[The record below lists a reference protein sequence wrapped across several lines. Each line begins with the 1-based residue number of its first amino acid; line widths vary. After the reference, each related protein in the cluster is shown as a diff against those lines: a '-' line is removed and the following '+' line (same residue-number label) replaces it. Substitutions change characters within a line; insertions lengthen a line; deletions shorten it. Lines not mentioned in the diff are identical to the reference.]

1 MAFDIE
7 GAVKAGYSAEEIA
20 QHLQFDYK
28 GAVSSGYNDDEI
40 LKHLVSKNSS
50 KESSYEKNTPQFL
63 KDAVGGVESMARMI
77 PNLPQMAFGEGLNTV
92 GKYMVPDNLK
102 QDYQELAGQATE
114 AFPHVKPFT
123 KSGEVADEM
132 LGSAFKVAGRA
143 PGAAIGGLISG
154 QGQTGAQQQMD
165 DPNAILPNLTESAT
179 NVAGLVYGAKAL
191 PEQVKGAMK
200 FQFKKP
206 VAELTKA
213 EKFAKFKQ
221 EETAKEKAKTSNYST
236 DDLLAEQNNQMR
248 RSVDLQAPQFGMRG
262 KVPAEDLPPDSSIE
276 RPPDSF
282 GSSRMKVDDFG
293 QTEQGI
299 LSDQFDMNRTLQEA
313 GRAPKPSV
321 ELPKTGIRTQE
332 QAQGT
337 DSNTIYHDDGS
348 VSYLGPDGWIT
359 VDADGNHTPNRAIGE
374 GPRLLK
380 NNDGQNK
387 LPSPLDLSQDVDTS
401 NIRSPYGDVEKNSK
415 TNVMDDTL
423 DSTPIFDST
432 RIDNNLSR
440 DGKTLQGT
448 YRRGDKH
455 TTINPQAIAEA
466 WFRMSAEKKKEA
478 GFRNLQDLQDF
489 VEQHELEHQRDYFA
503 GRKPSK
509 NYLDDERRINRIVRD
524 LQDKR
529 HRDTDAPPIN
539 LADLPPEK
547 PFYEGPPPNFNNTIT
562 PAQLRALLDNT
573 ERKLAAQVEKI
584 NKHNDAPDF
593 GNKDNAR
600 LENLEK
606 WRRIYEE
613 QIDRLKEAIKRGI
626 ARGVSFETKDKPVSK
641 YNKNEPI
648 STDTLPADDTP
659 GPDHPIFKDLRDKI
673 YQQARNDGLSHSQ
686 AMEKVSKEAPIS
698 DETSPAYEGPAA
710 EEPIVKTKI
719 KGFGKKGSKGKQR
732 GSIGFGK
739 PKKPTIEQVAAE
751 IGEDPKDPTV
761 IKFYE
766 KEYGEGINVPL
777 TPQQQA
783 ISNIP
788 GMKPTFSPEL
798 QPLET
803 MIERWKTEAD
813 IEVGKV
819 WRALRENLNSGGRMT
834 ALKTGNSFIDWNVE
848 NILGEVRRA
857 KVIAKNVNNEIRG
870 EVKKITGSLMN
881 NVLGAGEGK
890 RIFVEAMGELL
901 RVEGTTESPHLN
913 PKAKILADKLRKGLN
928 DLGEKVQA
936 ELDSQGIK
944 GFKWRPNYLAGV
956 FFGPYRSLVK
966 NAAGETIGVIAGRT
980 KAEASLAVDHIKE
993 AMPDVTFDVVEY
1005 NPKFDSGQG
1014 NLSSRY
1020 GKASEVLELLRNQSE
1035 EAARFQENL
1044 SAYYGKVQA
1053 NYLGYKH
1060 HIKSKKGVFGSE
1072 GSRIWASA
1080 AENAYDLLEGQ
1091 LGVIDHGYQ
1100 WLAEQKIM
1108 KDMDASM
1115 TNPDIHMPE
1124 AQRYVNEYLDHA
1136 FGRTEDFVKVVDS
1149 ALTLSADALGISPSS
1164 LKESL
1169 SILRNTALTSTIGV
1183 SAAFVI
1189 SQGTQVLTSL
1199 PIAIGEARSN
1209 RIHGDAFGSFQ
1220 KGLTEA
1226 WSHKDTLTGDAKWF
1240 HDYFTRN
1247 GTLEPNIIEH
1257 TFSKSVIPTNGM
1269 GIAGKI
1275 AAGTT
1280 NVTLATM
1287 KAVSEL
1293 VGKYTIEA
1301 PEIYTRGPFVMSMA
1315 HYYRSAGLSLK
1326 EAAVRADKDA
1336 SNIFVDYSP
1345 QERAMVFQ
1353 RMGELGKFASTVS
1366 TFKLNNLNQWK
1377 AFISKDG
1384 SKQALA
1390 ALALTTWMTTG
1401 IFGMPFSDEI
1411 EYMMRAM
1418 QGMGSDWRTPREAM
1432 LQDFPPVATFGPMS
1446 YSPELL
1452 NLPAVALH
1460 TKFNAGNVVPDDLKS
1475 MIYPLSDFYVKK
1487 ITKTADYFKSGFG
1500 NREGASLAREFAPG
1514 NFKYFV
1520 DDYTSLKNKHGFIV
1534 DSNQLH
1540 DKSPD
1545 VYDRSVAET
1554 KAGKI
1559 LGVVSQREYV
1569 DKQVKQQMK
1578 AAQKAWVDS
1587 TSSKVE
1593 QTVAAYRNG
1602 DKERGRMLLKEA
1614 AKYNP
1619 EAIQTIQEY
1628 LDSGAEA
1635 EAIPLNKKMVI
1646 NTANSARN
1654 PHNVGVLQN
1663 FQKTQRNR

>member
-1 MAFDIE
+1 MPLYKLPDGSDYTFDNDQE
-7 GAVKAGYSAEEIA
+7 ATEAMDAWEKQFGSQSESA
-20 QHLQFDYK
+20 
-28 GAVSSGYNDDEI
+28 
-40 LKHLVSKNSS
+40 
-50 KESSYEKNTPQFL
+50 YEKNTPQFL
-63 KDAVGGVESMARMI
+63 KDAVGGVESMARMV

-143 PGAAIGGLISG
+143 PGAAIGGFISG

-165 DPNAILPNLTESAT
+165 NPNAMLPNLTESAT
-179 NVAGLVYGAKAL
+179 NIAGLIYGAKAL
-191 PEQVKGAMK
+191 PEQVKGAMNFK
-200 FQFKKP
+200 FKKP
-206 VAELTKA
+206 VAELTEA
-213 EKFAKFKQ
+213 EKVNAFEQEKLAK
-221 EETAKEKAKTSNYST
+221 
-236 DDLLAEQNNQMR
+236 
-248 RSVDLQAPQFGMRG
+248 
-262 KVPAEDLPPDSSIE
+262 
-276 RPPDSF
+276 
-282 GSSRMKVDDFG
+282 MKVDDFG

-299 LSDQFDMNRTLQEA
+299 LSDQFEMNTTLQEA
-313 GRAPKPSV
+313 GRAKQPTKPSV
-321 ELPKTGIRTQE
+321 ELPKTGVRTQE

-337 DSNTIYHDDGS
+337 DTNTIYHDDGS
-348 VSYLGPDGWIT
+348 VSYLGPDGWVT
-359 VDADGNHTPNRAIGE
+359 VNANEKRSPNRAIGE
-374 GPRLLK
+374 GQRLLK

-387 LPSPLDLSQDVDTS
+387 LSPPLDLSQDVDTS
-401 NIRSPYGDVEKNSK
+401 GVRSPYGDVEKNSQ

-423 DSTPIFDST
+423 DSTPIFDNT
-432 RIDNNLSR
+432 RVDNNLV
-440 DGKTLQGT
+440 DKNGNPLQGQ
-448 YRRGDKH
+448 YKRGNKH
-455 TTINPQAIAEA
+455 TTINPQAIASFWFKMTDEA
-466 WFRMSAEKKKEA
+466 KKKA
-478 GFRNLQDLQDF
+478 GFRKLQDLQDF

-503 GRKPSK
+503 KRKPTSDV
-509 NYLDDERRINRIVRD
+509 LTDERRINNAVRD
-524 LQDKR
+524 LQDIR
-529 HRDTDAPPIN
+529 NRDSDAPADTPHKIPDDPYEGIP
-539 LADLPPEK
+539 ADL
-547 PFYEGPPPNFNNTIT
+547 NNDGTPRSTIT
-562 PAQLRALLDNT
+562 PAQLRAILDNT

-584 NKHNDAPDF
+584 NEHNDSPDF
-593 GNKDNAR
+593 GTKDNAR

-606 WRRIYEE
+606 WRKIYEE
-613 QIDRLKEAIKRGI
+613 QIDRLKEAIRKGI
-626 ARGVSFETKDKPVSK
+626 ARGVSFETKDKAPAK

-648 STDTLPADDTP
+648 PTDTLKADDTP
-659 GPDHPIFKDLRDKI
+659 GPDNPIFKDLRDKI

-686 AMEKVSKEAPIS
+686 AMEKVSREVLIS
-698 DETSPAYEGPAA
+698 DEISSVYEGLVP
-710 EEPIVKTKI
+710 EESIVKPEI
-719 KGFGKKGSKGKQR
+719 KGFGKKGKGKGKGKQR

-739 PKKPTIEQVAAE
+739 PKKPTIEEIAAKL
-751 IGEDPKDPTV
+751 GKPVTDPMVK
-761 IKFYE
+761 KYYE
-766 KEYGEGINVPL
+766 ATYGEGIKVPL

-783 ISNIP
+783 LSNIP
-788 GMKPTFSPEL
+788 GMKETFSPEL

-803 MIERWKTEAD
+803 MLERWKTEAD
-813 IEVGKV
+813 IDSGV
-819 WRALRENLNSGGRMT
+819 WTRMARENLSAGGRMT
-834 ALKTGNSFIDWNVE
+834 AMRTGNSFVDWNVE

-857 KVIAKNVNNEIRG
+857 KVTAKEINNNIRG

-881 NVLGAGEGK
+881 NVLGKGEGK
-890 RIFVEAMGELL
+890 RIFVEAMGELM
-901 RVEGTTESPHLN
+901 RVEGTPENPRLN
-913 PKAKILADKLRKGLN
+913 PKAKVLAEKLRKGLN

-966 NAAGETIGVIAGRT
+966 NAAGETIGVVAGRT
-980 KAEASLAVDHIKE
+980 KSEASQAIE
-993 AMPDVTFDVVEY
+993 YIQTEMPDATFDVVEY
-1005 NPKFDSGQG
+1005 NPKFDSNQG
-1014 NLSSRY
+1014 NLGSRY
-1020 GKASEVLELLRNQSE
+1020 GKASEVLELLRNGSE
-1035 EAARFQENL
+1035 EANRFQENL

-1072 GSRIWASA
+1072 GNRIWASA

-1115 TNPDIHMPE
+1115 TNPDIKMPE
-1124 AQRYVNEYLDHA
+1124 AKRYVTEYLDHA
-1136 FGRTEDFVKVVDS
+1136 FGRTKDFAKLVD
-1149 ALTLSADALGISPSS
+1149 AGLNNLARGVGISPSS
-1164 LKESL
+1164 LKEGL
-1169 SILRNTALTSTIGV
+1169 SIVRNTALTSTIGA

-1199 PIAIGEARSN
+1199 PIAIGKARSQG
-1209 RIHGDAFGSFQ
+1209 IHGDFFGSFQ

-1226 WSHKDTLTGDAKWF
+1226 WSHKDQLTGDGKWF

-1257 TFSKSVIPTNGM
+1257 TFGRSVIPTNGM
-1269 GIAGKI
+1269 NLPAKLAVGSVNTA
-1275 AAGTT
+1275 
-1280 NVTLATM
+1280 LATM
-1287 KAVSEL
+1287 KIISET

-1315 HYYRSAGLSLK
+1315 HYYRSAGLSLI

-1336 SNIFVDYSP
+1336 STIFVDYSP
-1345 QERAMVFQ
+1345 QERAMGFQ
-1353 RMGELGKFASTVS
+1353 RLGEVGKFASTVS
-1366 TFKLNNLNQWK
+1366 TFKLNNLGQWH
-1377 AFISKDG
+1377 AFLGKGG

-1390 ALALTTWMTTG
+1390 ALAITTWMTTG
-1401 IFGMPFSDEI
+1401 MFGMPFSDEI
-1411 EYMMRAM
+1411 EYMVRAL
-1418 QGMGSDWRTPREAM
+1418 QGQGFNIRTPREAM
-1432 LQDFPPVATFGPMS
+1432 LQEAPPVATFGPMS
-1446 YSPELL
+1446 YAPQLL
-1452 NLPAVALH
+1452 NLPAVAMH

-1487 ITKTADYFKSGFG
+1487 ITKTADLYKSGFG
-1500 NREGASLAREFAPG
+1500 NREGASLTREFTPG

-1520 DDYTSLKNKHGFIV
+1520 DDYTSLKNKHGYVI

-1540 DKSPD
+1540 DQSPD
-1545 VYDRSVAET
+1545 VYDRSSNET

-1559 LGVVSQREYV
+1559 LGVISQREYV

-1602 DKERGRMLLKEA
+1602 DYERTKTLLREA

-1619 EAIQTIQEY
+1619 EAVETIQEY
-1628 LDSGAEA
+1628 IDSGIEA
-1635 EAIPLNKKMVI
+1635 EAIPLSKKMTI
-1646 NTANSARN
+1646 NAANAARN